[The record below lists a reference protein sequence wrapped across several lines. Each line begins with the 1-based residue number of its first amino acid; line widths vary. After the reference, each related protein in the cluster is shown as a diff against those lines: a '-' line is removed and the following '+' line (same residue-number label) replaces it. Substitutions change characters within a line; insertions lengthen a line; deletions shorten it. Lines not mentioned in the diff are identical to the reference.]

1 MALGNLAGGI
11 RRGTLV
17 VAIQGHTL
25 EMGAH
30 EPIDGGRNKAKSRGT
45 GCLHLGRMGD
55 EVQVLQS
62 WIQCHRMRKC
72 AGTAMNQP
80 FCDIGST
87 GQPVWLTHAPVERLA

>member
-1 MALGNLAGGI
+1 MELGNLAGGI
-11 RRGTLV
+11 RRGTLA
-17 VAIQGHTL
+17 VAIQGHRL

-30 EPIDGGRNKAKSRGT
+30 GPIDGGKNKAELRGT

-55 EVQVLQS
+55 VAQVLRS
-62 WIQCHRMRKC
+62 WIRCHRMRKC

-87 GQPVWLTHAPVERLA
+87 GQPAWLTHAPVERLA